1 MRVYYPPSPMNFRDS
16 LSTKDVKDVAE
27 EFEAMFLSLIL
38 KEALKPVTRD
48 KGFATRT
55 YYEMF
60 ADNVGRVLARGGG
73 IGIAEFIIKNYMDE
87 RDRHSQE
94 RED

>member
-1 MRVYYPPSPMNFRDS
+1 MNVYYPPSPLNFRDS
-16 LSTKDVKDVAE
+16 LSGKDVKGVAE
-27 EFEAMFLSLIL
+27 EFEAMFLSLIM
-38 KEALKPVTRD
+38 KEALKSMTRD
-48 KGFATRT
+48 RGFATRT
-55 YYEMF
+55 YYDMF

-87 RDRHSQE
+87 RDRYSQE

>member
-16 LSTKDVKDVAE
+16 LGSKDIKDVAK
-27 EFEAMFLSLIL
+27 EFEAMFLSLIM
-38 KEALKPVTRD
+38 KEALKPMTRD

-87 RDRHSQE
+87 RNRHSQE
-94 RED
+94 

>member
-1 MRVYYPPSPMNFRDS
+1 MKVYYPPSSMNFRDS
-16 LSTKDVKDVAE
+16 VASKNVEDVAE
-27 EFEAMFLSLIL
+27 EFEAMFLSLVM
-38 KEALKPVTRD
+38 KEALKPMVRD

>member
-1 MRVYYPPSPMNFRDS
+1 MNFRDF

-38 KEALKPVTRD
+38 KEALKPMTRD